1 MCILVIG
8 AVDDAVGQAV
18 ALLRAHGAL
27 VGAAS
32 GLPPTFAADRPD
44 VVPCPLEPDVA
55 ALIAAIGRHGSTP
68 PVIACGRCERPGAQE
83 RPPSPAIADRADR
96 DEAAPPGT
104 IQTAGR
110 TIKAVERDMILDTL
124 RRNLGNRTKT
134 ASVLGISIRT
144 LRNKLHE
151 YERDG
156 TRIPRPVVV
165 GTT

>member
-8 AVDDAVGQAV
+8 AVDDALGQAI
-18 ALLRAHGAL
+18 ALLRAHDAL
-27 VGAAS
+27 VGVAS
-32 GLPPTFAADRPD
+32 GLPPDRPD
-44 VVPCPLEPDVA
+44 VVPCPLELDVA

-83 RPPSPAIADRADR
+83 RPLSSAIADQANR
-96 DEAAPPGT
+96 DEAAPLGT

-165 GTT
+165 GVT

>member
-8 AVDDAVGQAV
+8 ALDDALSQAV
-18 ALLRAHGAL
+18 VLLRAHGAL

-32 GLPPTFAADRPD
+32 GLPPDRPD
-44 VVPCPLEPDVA
+44 VPPCPLELDVA
-55 ALIAAIGRHGSTP
+55 ALIAAIGRHESTS
-68 PVIACGRCERPGAQE
+68 PVIACRRCERPDAQE
-83 RPPSPAIADRADR
+83 RPPPPAIADQADR

-151 YERDG
+151 YERG
-156 TRIPRPVVV
+156 GIRTPRSVVV
-165 GTT
+165 GVA